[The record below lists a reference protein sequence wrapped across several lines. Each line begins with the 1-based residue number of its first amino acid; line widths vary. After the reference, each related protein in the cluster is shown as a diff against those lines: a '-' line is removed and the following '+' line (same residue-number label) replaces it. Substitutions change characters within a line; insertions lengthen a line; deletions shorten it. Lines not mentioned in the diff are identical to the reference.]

1 MSSSMKARQKFLE
14 QKFDG
19 NRRLAQEFVY
29 IQDPSVTQLQ
39 KWQVWKKEAEAED
52 RWTSWQTEDRAKTA
66 IRKEPFRDPFLTRRK
81 KRHRHRVA
89 TKGPYD
95 VEREVGL
102 VESTES
108 LAWEVKVKQDK
119 IAAMLKGLPPPP
131 LPPAP
136 AKLLAF
142 AVTEK
147 VVKKL
152 HSLEPPDH
160 QYYDPDDE
168 SVIINQPGSSK
179 KKKKDKKKKKKEV
192 SQSHKKVGDYR
203 KREEESLSP
212 SNLVYRFRLWWNGY
226 YAATNCQRIV
236 RGYLARQWVSLRIY
250 EVRALIRR
258 RAVYKVQRLYRGYR
272 GRVAYRLHF
281 IKLTSAALFIQRAY
295 RSWSITRARAIRL
308 RRHWAASKIQ
318 RSWYKLNSML
328 LAFRLLGMVR
338 NKKDAAAAKDGFIA
352 MYWGALRLQMAFKR
366 NLARK
371 RYRRMKA
378 LELMSAIRVQ
388 AFVRALLVRKV
399 VKKVLAE
406 KFEKLH
412 DNRGAAHAVLRKFFL
427 SRLIGIRM
435 DKASKLRYASVVR
448 LQAWQRGRSA
458 RKFDTRLRMQAALV
472 RNWLSAFKE
481 ERVLPLMN
489 AEQAPNFYSQV
500 DPLPASKERP
510 ERHRKTGA
518 SDLPKAIREGPLF
531 DHTAVP
537 DYAAQAR
544 SDASQA
550 SLASMMDGNSS
561 LDSNSPRGS
570 SVNTAASPLS
580 VFHAHV
586 VRHTT
591 GVIIEPTSNAHL
603 EMLNQNQ
610 VPVASITGFELTHG
624 GSLDKVLEKRHRT
637 VSRGRPRKEGLSRA
651 WDAIIDDDGEGFD
664 HTETSQFE
672 LKRSQS
678 ASNSTKVKKRRDFG
692 AVHVVI
698 DKGDCVYKGNLSAKN
713 LDVKS

>member
-295 RSWSITRARAIRL
+295 RRCVCIALFVS
-308 RRHWAASKIQ
+308 
-318 RSWYKLNSML
+318 
-328 LAFRLLGMVR
+328 FRGLVLG
-338 NKKDAAAAKDGFIA
+338 G
-352 MYWGALRLQMAFKR
+352 
-366 NLARK
+366 
-371 RYRRMKA
+371 
-378 LELMSAIRVQ
+378 
-388 AFVRALLVRKV
+388 LVL
-399 VKKVLAE
+399 VLSQI
-406 KFEKLH
+406 KPYI
-412 DNRGAAHAVLRKFFL
+412 
-427 SRLIGIRM
+427 S
-435 DKASKLRYASVVR
+435 S
-448 LQAWQRGRSA
+448 
-458 RKFDTRLRMQAALV
+458 ALV
-472 RNWLSAFKE
+472 SFISSSTFSGLLYISLCVFYIVGLSLGLVPFAC
-481 ERVLPLMN
+481 VVIGLLP
-489 AEQAPNFYSQV
+489 
-500 DPLPASKERP
+500 R
-510 ERHRKTGA
+510 
-518 SDLPKAIREGPLF
+518 
-531 DHTAVP
+531 
-537 DYAAQAR
+537 
-544 SDASQA
+544 
-550 SLASMMDGNSS
+550 
-561 LDSNSPRGS
+561 
-570 SVNTAASPLS
+570 
-580 VFHAHV
+580 
-586 VRHTT
+586 
-591 GVIIEPTSNAHL
+591 
-603 EMLNQNQ
+603 
-610 VPVASITGFELTHG
+610 
-624 GSLDKVLEKRHRT
+624 
-637 VSRGRPRKEGLSRA
+637 SRGVG
-651 WDAIIDDDGEGFD
+651 
-664 HTETSQFE
+664 TS
-672 LKRSQS
+672 
-678 ASNSTKVKKRRDFG
+678 
-692 AVHVVI
+692 
-698 DKGDCVYKGNLSAKN
+698 
-713 LDVKS
+713 